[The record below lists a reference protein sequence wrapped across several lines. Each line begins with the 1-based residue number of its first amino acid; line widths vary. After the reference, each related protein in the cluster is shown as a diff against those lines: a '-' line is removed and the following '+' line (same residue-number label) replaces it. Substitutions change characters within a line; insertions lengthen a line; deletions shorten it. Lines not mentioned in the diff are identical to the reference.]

1 MNRYIQIDI
10 NTGQIIGENYT
21 TGIIERE
28 DMILVDSAFDK
39 TNKKYKDGEWVTF
52 TPKPVDP
59 KPVEEPIT
67 PEEVNATILLNQATI
82 LTNQEN
88 TDEVLSQILLNQFSI

>member
-1 MNRYIQIDI
+1 MNRYIQIDP
-10 NTGQIIGENYT
+10 NTGQIVGENYT

-28 DMILVDSAFDK
+28 NMILVDDNFDK
-39 TNKKYKDGEWVTF
+39 TNKKYKGGEWVSF

-59 KPVEEPIT
+59 KPVEEPISQ
-67 PEEVNATILLNQATI
+67 EEVNATILLNQATI

-88 TDEVLSQILLNQFSI
+88 TDEVLSQILLNQFSV

>member
-1 MNRYIQIDI
+1 MNRYIQIDT

-28 DMILVDSAFDK
+28 DMILVDSDFDK
-39 TNKKYKDGEWVTF
+39 TNKKYKDGEWVSF
-52 TPKPVDP
+52 IPKPVDSR
-59 KPVEEPIT
+59 PVEEPIT
-67 PEEVNATILLNQATI
+67 QEEVNATILLNQATI

-88 TDEVLSQILLNQFSI
+88 TDEVLSQILLNQFSV

>member
-1 MNRYIQIDI
+1 MDRYIQIDI
-10 NTGQIIGENYT
+10 STGQIIGENYT

-28 DMILVDSAFDK
+28 DMILVDDDFDR

-52 TPKPVDP
+52 TPKPIDP
-59 KPVEEPIT
+59 KPVEEPISQ
-67 PEEVNATILLNQATI
+67 EEVNATILLNQAAI

-88 TDEVLSQILLNQFSI
+88 TDEVLSQILLNQFSM

>member
-1 MNRYIQIDI
+1 
-10 NTGQIIGENYT
+10 
-21 TGIIERE
+21 
-28 DMILVDSAFDK
+28 MILVDSDFDK
-39 TNKKYKDGEWVTF
+39 INKKYKDGEWVTF

-67 PEEVNATILLNQATI
+67 QEEVNASVLLNQAAI

-88 TDEVLSQILLNQFSI
+88 TDEVLSQIILNQFSM

>member
-1 MNRYIQIDI
+1 MNRYIHIDP

-21 TGIIERE
+21 TGIIERTN
-28 DMILVDSAFDK
+28 MILVDNDFDVA
-39 TNKKYKDGEWVTF
+39 NKKYKDGEWVSF

-59 KPVEEPIT
+59 KPAEEPVSQ
-67 PEEVNATILLNQATI
+67 EEVNATILLNQATI

-88 TDEVLSQILLNQFSI
+88 TDEVLSQILLNQFSM

>member
-1 MNRYIQIDI
+1 MNRYIQIDT

-28 DMILVDSAFDK
+28 DMILDDSDFDK
-39 TNKKYKDGEWVTF
+39 TNKKYKDGEWVSF
-52 TPKPVDP
+52 IPKPVDST
-59 KPVEEPIT
+59 PVEKPIT
-67 PEEVNATILLNQATI
+67 QEEVNATILLNQAPI

-88 TDEVLSQILLNQFSI
+88 TDEVLPQILLN

>member
-1 MNRYIQIDI
+1 MNRYIHIDL

-28 DMILVDSAFDK
+28 DMILVDSDFDK

-52 TPKPVDP
+52 TPKSVDP

-67 PEEVNATILLNQATI
+67 QEEVNATILLNQATI

-88 TDEVLSQILLNQFSI
+88 TDEVLSQILLNQFSM

>member
-28 DMILVDSAFDK
+28 DMILVDDDFDR
-39 TNKKYKDGEWVTF
+39 TNKKYNDGEWVTF

-59 KPVEEPIT
+59 KPTEEPIT
-67 PEEVNATILLNQATI
+67 QEEVNATILLNQATI

-88 TDEVLSQILLNQFSI
+88 TDEVLSQILLNQFSV

>member
-1 MNRYIQIDI
+1 MNRYIQIDT

-28 DMILVDSAFDK
+28 DMILVDSDFDK
-39 TNKKYKDGEWVTF
+39 TNKKYKNGEWVNF
-52 TPKPVDP
+52 TPKTVDP
-59 KPVEEPIT
+59 TPVEEPIT
-67 PEEVNATILLNQATI
+67 QEEVNATILLNQATI

-88 TDEVLSQILLNQFSI
+88 TDEVLSQILLNQFSM

>member
-10 NTGQIIGENYT
+10 STGQIIGENYT

-28 DMILVDSAFDK
+28 NMILVDDNFDK
-39 TNKKYKDGEWVTF
+39 TNKKYNDGEWVTF

-59 KPVEEPIT
+59 TPVEEPIT
-67 PEEVNATILLNQATI
+67 QEEVNATILLNQATI

-88 TDEVLSQILLNQFSI
+88 TDEVLSQILLNQFSV

>member
-1 MNRYIQIDI
+1 MNRYMQIDI

-21 TGIIERE
+21 TGIIERD
-28 DMILVDSAFDK
+28 DMILVDSDFDK
-39 TNKKYKDGEWVTF
+39 INKKYKDGEWVTF

-67 PEEVNATILLNQATI
+67 QEEVNASVLLNQAAI

-88 TDEVLSQILLNQFSI
+88 TDEVLSQILLNQFSM

>member
-1 MNRYIQIDI
+1 MNRYIQIDTS
-10 NTGQIIGENYT
+10 TGQIIGENYT

-28 DMILVDSAFDK
+28 DMILVDSDFDK
-39 TNKKYKDGEWVTF
+39 TNKKYKDGEWISF

-59 KPVEEPIT
+59 TPGEERIT
-67 PEEVNATILLNQATI
+67 QEEVNATILLNQATI

-88 TDEVLSQILLNQFSI
+88 TDEVLSQILLNQFSV

>member
-21 TGIIERE
+21 TGIIERK
-28 DMILVDSAFDK
+28 DMILVDIGFDK
-39 TNKKYKDGEWVTF
+39 TNKKYKDGEWATF

-59 KPVEEPIT
+59 KPVAEPIT
-67 PEEVNATILLNQATI
+67 QEEVNASVLLNQAAI

-88 TDEVLSQILLNQFSI
+88 TDEVLSQILLNQFSV